1 MDVPRKV
8 SCSPPGLQYLA
19 TVDQLLIHQQVE
31 LVEVL
36 TGFETANKYA
46 IKNTLGQP
54 VYWAAEGSGCC
65 ARICCGSSR
74 SFDMKLF
81 DNFRNEIL
89 HLSRPFRCESCC
101 FPCCLQAIE
110 VATPQG
116 TPIGIVEQGWSLL
129 RSWFRIRNAAGDT
142 VLTINAPFCKSNCF
156 GDVKFKISSSK
167 GFEVGAILKQWS
179 GLVREMYTSADH
191 YSVVFPQNVNVE
203 VKAIILAA
211 VFLIDYMFFEKSG
224 GVGDVAIGCC
234 AALENCVN

>member
-8 SCSPPGLQYLA
+8 SFSPPGLQYLA

-36 TGFETANKYA
+36 TGFETSNKYA

-54 VYWAAEGSGCC
+54 VYWAAESSGCC
-65 ARICCGSSR
+65 ARNCCGSGR

-89 HLSRPFRCESCC
+89 HLSRPLRCEACC

-116 TPIGIVEQGWSLL
+116 THIGIVEQGWSLL

-142 VLTINAPFCKSNCF
+142 VLTIDAPFCKSNCF
-156 GDVKFKISSSK
+156 GDVKFK
-167 GFEVGAILKQWS
+167 
-179 GLVREMYTSADH
+179 VRIE
-191 YSVVFPQNVNVE
+191 
-203 VKAIILAA
+203 
-211 VFLIDYMFFEKSG
+211 
-224 GVGDVAIGCC
+224 
-234 AALENCVN
+234 